1 MRFAGHTR
9 RRMIVSE
16 MVARL
21 LRRRGLATFALLV
34 VMAEVA
40 GRSVT
45 GRVDARLHVQPLANS
60 DASYYPFLLVGVKIV
75 CAFALAALLARATR
89 ARAAAEAGERLLTA
103 VGHHH
108 ERATPRLRP
117 QLSFRVWLGAFAAS
131 SLVYLVHMD
140 IESTAIGRWPS
151 LDPWLHTYSL
161 PVFALIAVAVACA
174 WRFASWLHDV
184 EDYVERTFERVRR
197 ILTGALRVAPAN
209 PRPSDDSA
217 PRRRFGLSFESRPPP
232 LTA

>member
-1 MRFAGHTR
+1 
-9 RRMIVSE
+9 
-16 MVARL
+16 MVARQ

-34 VMAEVA
+34 LMAEVA

-45 GRVDARLHVQPLANS
+45 RRVDARLHVHPLANS
-60 DASYYPFLLVGVKIV
+60 GANYYPFLLVGVKIV
-75 CAFALAALLARATR
+75 CAFALAALLVRATR
-89 ARAAAEAGERLLTA
+89 ALAAAAAGERLLTA
-103 VGHHH
+103 VGHGH
-108 ERATPRLRP
+108 ERGTPRLRP
-117 QLSFRVWLGAFAAS
+117 QLSFRVWLGAFVS
-131 SLVYLVHMD
+131 TSLLYLVHLD
-140 IESTAIGRWPS
+140 IESSAVGRWPS

-161 PVFALIAVAVACA
+161 PVFALLAVGVACA

-197 ILTGALRVAPAN
+197 ILTHALRVTSTNYHRPA
-209 PRPSDDSA
+209 DDSG

>member
-1 MRFAGHTR
+1 
-9 RRMIVSE
+9 MIEGE

-21 LRRRGLATFALLV
+21 LRQRGLATFALFV

-40 GRSVT
+40 GRSLT
-45 GRVDARLHVQPLANS
+45 ARVDARLHVEPLANS

-75 CAFALAALLARATR
+75 CAVALAALLARATR
-89 ARAAAEAGERLLTA
+89 ARAAAAAGERLLTA
-103 VGHHH
+103 VGQHH

-117 QLSFRVWLGAFAAS
+117 QLSFKVWLGAFAAL

-140 IESTAIGRWPS
+140 IESTAVGRWPS

-184 EDYVERTFERVRR
+184 EDYVERTFARVRR
-197 ILTGALRVAPAN
+197 ILTGTLRVTPSN

>member
-1 MRFAGHTR
+1 
-9 RRMIVSE
+9 MIEFE
-16 MVARL
+16 MVARQ

-40 GRSVT
+40 GRSLT
-45 GRVDARLHVQPLANS
+45 ARVDARLHVHPLANS
-60 DASYYPFLLVGVKIV
+60 DASYYPFLLVGVKVV

-108 ERATPRLRP
+108 DARHRGCGRSCRSRSGSPRSRPRRWSTSSTWTSRARA
-117 QLSFRVWLGAFAAS
+117 V
-131 SLVYLVHMD
+131 
-140 IESTAIGRWPS
+140 GRWPS

-161 PVFALIAVAVACA
+161 PVFALVAVAVACA

-184 EDYVERTFERVRR
+184 EDYVERTFARVRR
-197 ILTGALRVAPAN
+197 ILTDALRV
-209 PRPSDDSA
+209 
-217 PRRRFGLSFESRPPP
+217 
-232 LTA
+232 T